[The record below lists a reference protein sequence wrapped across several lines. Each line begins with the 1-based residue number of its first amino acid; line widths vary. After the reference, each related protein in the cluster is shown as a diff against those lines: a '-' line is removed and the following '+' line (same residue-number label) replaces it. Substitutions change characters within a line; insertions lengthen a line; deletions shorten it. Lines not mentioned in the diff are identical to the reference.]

1 MIGGSGRPG
10 RLRLAAVLAIASTVY
25 SGQALGKCADEWLLI
40 DEIPEGDGVELRA
53 TNRQAYP
60 ITYAVRVRAES
71 YPGRRGKV
79 VRGALAGGESKRV
92 LTVPDAGGLS
102 LSCRWEKVA

>member
-10 RLRLAAVLAIASTVY
+10 HLRLAAVLAIASTVY
-25 SGQALGKCADEWLLI
+25 SGQALGKCADEWLMI

-60 ITYAVRVRAES
+60 ITYAVRVRAGETIRTS
-71 YPGRRGKV
+71 YAVAFERRGAP
-79 VRGALAGGESKRV
+79 RTARARS
-92 LTVPDAGGLS
+92 
-102 LSCRWEKVA
+102 